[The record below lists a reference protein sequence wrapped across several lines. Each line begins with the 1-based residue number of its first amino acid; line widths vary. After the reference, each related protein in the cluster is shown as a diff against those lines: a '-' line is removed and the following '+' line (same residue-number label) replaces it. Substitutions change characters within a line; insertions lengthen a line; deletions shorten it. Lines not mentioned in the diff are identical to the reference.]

1 MNGTT
6 YKRCRCRDA
15 DGKELGANCPSLHR
29 KDGAWNPRHGQWYF
43 WVELVIVDGGP
54 RTMLK
59 RGGYAKQAE
68 AEAIRESI
76 GQLFAIPE
84 AGVSGDQSR
93 QEILYAVKK
102 ALDTKTSLPDYDETR
117 RRYQAGQVINATMT
131 VGQWLDEWIEGRR
144 KIAKST
150 VRGYKA
156 HIRLYLRPHLG
167 HLPIDRLRVVHISS
181 MFDAIDAENEFIR
194 AARASGDPVQRAA
207 VKGRR
212 IVAAATKQRIRATL
226 RSALNRAIKQEQLIT
241 VNPASFVE
249 LDSGKRPKAV
259 MWTDEHVA
267 AWKENRQQRAL
278 VDSDL
283 DAARK
288 RRDHSAIARL
298 EAQLDRLDDTER
310 PSAVMVWTPEQTGE
324 FLDGIQDDR
333 LYPLFHLIAYRGTRR
348 GETCGARWVDLN
360 KAASSLKI
368 SEQLVQLGWK
378 VEAGKPKSDAGDRT
392 IGLDDVTN
400 ATLET
405 WRKQQIADQLACGP
419 FWIRSG
425 RIFTRPDGGE
435 LHPADVTKHFN
446 QLVAALGL
454 PPIRLHDL
462 RHGAATLAL
471 EGGVDIKVVQ
481 ELLGHSSSVL
491 TRDTYTSVSPR
502 LAKEAAE
509 RTAAMVPRR
518 NTKAG

>member
-1 MNGTT
+1 MNETT

-15 DGKELGANCPSLHR
+15 DDKELGASCPSLHR

-43 WVELVIVDGGP
+43 WVEVVIVDGGP
-54 RTMLK
+54 RKMLK

-68 AEAIRESI
+68 AEAIREAI
-76 GQLFAIPE
+76 GRLFAIPE
-84 AGVSGDQSR
+84 AGVVGDQAR

-102 ALDTKTSLPDYDETR
+102 SLDAKGPLPDYDETR
-117 RRYQAGQVINATMT
+117 RRYQSGQVINATMT
-131 VGQWLDEWIEGRR
+131 VGQWLDEWIKGRR

-150 VRGYKA
+150 LRGYEA

-181 MFDAIDAENEFIR
+181 MFDAIEAENEFIR
-194 AARASGDPVQRAA
+194 ATRASGDPAQRAA

-212 IVAAATKQRIRATL
+212 VVGAATKQRIRATL

-241 VNPASFVE
+241 VNPARFVE

-267 AWKENRQQRAL
+267 AWKENREERAL
-278 VDSDL
+278 VAIDL
-283 DAARK
+283 DAARH

-298 EAQLDRLDDTER
+298 ETQLDRLDDAER

-348 GETCGARWVDLN
+348 GETCGVRWVDLN

-368 SEQLVQLGWK
+368 AEQLVQLGWK
-378 VEAGKPKSDAGDRT
+378 VEAGKPKSDAGDRI

-400 ATLET
+400 ATLEA
-405 WRKQQIADQLACGP
+405 WRKKQIAERLAYGSG
-419 FWIRSG
+419 WIRSG

-435 LHPADVTKHFN
+435 LRPADVTKYFN
-446 QLVAALGL
+446 QLVAVLGL

-471 EGGVDIKVVQ
+471 EADVDIKIVQ

-491 TRDTYTSVSPR
+491 TRDTYTSVSPT

-518 NTKAG
+518 SAKAV